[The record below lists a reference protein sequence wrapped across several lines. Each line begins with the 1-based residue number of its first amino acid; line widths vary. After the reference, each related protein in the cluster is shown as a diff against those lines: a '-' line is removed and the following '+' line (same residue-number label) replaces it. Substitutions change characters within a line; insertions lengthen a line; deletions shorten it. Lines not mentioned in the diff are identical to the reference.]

1 MKTIHYIPRGVC
13 SREME
18 IDVDN
23 DVNLPHGGHPL
34 RLQAH
39 LLPRPAGPGPEAG
52 LKHENLVQT
61 PRKYRPSEEL

>member
-23 DVNLPHGGHPL
+23 DVIKAVRVVGGCNGNLQGIS
-34 RLQAH
+34 R
-39 LLPRPAGPGPEAG
+39 
-52 LKHENLVQT
+52 
-61 PRKYRPSEEL
+61 RPSPAWRASTVAPSPPPAPTSWPRR